1 LNRIWR
7 ESKKRLPEYME
18 EASHAAPQA
27 YALNLDGWAKRY
39 LEDGAKTIPLEELR
53 RLFGLES
60 VKDAE

>member
-1 LNRIWR
+1 
-7 ESKKRLPEYME
+7 ME